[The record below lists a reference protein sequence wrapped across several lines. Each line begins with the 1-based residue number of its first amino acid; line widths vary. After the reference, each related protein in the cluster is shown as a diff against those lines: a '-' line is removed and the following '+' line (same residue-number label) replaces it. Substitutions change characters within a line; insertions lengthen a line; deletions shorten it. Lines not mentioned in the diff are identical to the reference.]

1 MKALVNL
8 LIISYKEINM
18 RSRHPLRKLLIVFF
32 SLLLLPITNLQ
43 AIISEKQV
51 DSLLLNQSFEQK
63 AKILDSLSS
72 NNVLNNPSL
81 GLRLSKRY
89 YSLVKNS
96 EDDFLLGRSNFLLG
110 MSYDM
115 VGDFDL
121 ALEHLFRAEKILVH
135 TQKKLL
141 LSKVYNEIGL
151 VYSIQENPDLLS
163 QSLIYYKKFLN
174 LALELENKMEIA
186 GAYSNIAQYYEFVKK
201 YDTSLLFHEK
211 ALKIRKKIGDKR
223 VLGISYGSIGFVNK
237 LLGNKKVALEN
248 LKKAEQLFKEVDYQ
262 WGLYENYLGQTNY
275 YLDTKN
281 YPFAKEYAYKTLD
294 ICRIMNS
301 KYAFQSVYRV
311 LAKYH
316 KAIQDIE
323 KAFQYQELQY
333 QYQDSISTQEMNDK
347 LVEMKTRYDLNKK
360 ESAIQLLEEKNKAK
374 QKWIFTIIVA
384 GLLIIVVIMY
394 NFFILKK
401 KREKEKLLYKMEKEL
416 ANEKIEKSKLL
427 EEELQKENR
436 YKSKQLTTHALNML
450 QKNKLLQEMDIELK
464 CCVPRMDDEIKKSI
478 NSIRRQIKRNMS
490 SEKDWHLFKLYF
502 EEVNKDFLNSLQ
514 EKSDQITINDLRLA
528 ALIKLNLNI
537 KEAAAVLNIEPDS
550 LKKARY
556 RLRQKLKLQKGEK
569 LIDYFNSFD

>member
-1 MKALVNL
+1 
-8 LIISYKEINM
+8 
-18 RSRHPLRKLLIVFF
+18 
-32 SLLLLPITNLQ
+32 
-43 AIISEKQV
+43 
-51 DSLLLNQSFEQK
+51 
-63 AKILDSLSS
+63 
-72 NNVLNNPSL
+72 
-81 GLRLSKRY
+81 
-89 YSLVKNS
+89 
-96 EDDFLLGRSNFLLG
+96 

-121 ALEHLFRAEKILVH
+121 ALEHLFRAEKILIH

-211 ALKIRKKIGDKR
+211 ALTMRKEIGDKR

-237 LLGNKKVALEN
+237 LLGNNKIALEN

-262 WGLYENYLGQTNY
+262 WGLYENYIGQANY
-275 YLDTKN
+275 YLTIQEYD
-281 YPFAKEYAYKTLD
+281 FSKEYADKAMD
-294 ICRIMNS
+294 ICEEMNS
-301 KYAFQSVYRV
+301 KYAYKTVYKF
-311 LAKYH
+311 LANYYKETN
-316 KAIQDIE
+316 KAE
-323 KAFQYQELQY
+323 EAYKYQELQY
-333 QYQDSISTQEMNDK
+333 IYQDSISTEKMNDR
-347 LVEMKTRYDLNKK
+347 LVEMKTLYDLDKK
-360 ESAIQLLEEKNKAK
+360 ENAIQLLEEKNKAK
-374 QKWIFTIIVA
+374 QKWIFTIALGSLLVIVIVLYTLILVISKRKKE
-384 GLLIIVVIMY
+384 GLLY
-394 NFFILKK
+394 EAEKQLNKK
-401 KREKEKLLYKMEKEL
+401 EKEL
-416 ANEKIEKSKLL
+416 ANEKIEKSKLI
-427 EEELQKENR
+427 ENELQKENR

-464 CCVPRMDDEIKKSI
+464 CCVPRMDDELKRNI

-490 SEKDWHLFKLYF
+490 SQKDWHLFKLYF
-502 EEVNKDFLNSLQ
+502 EEVNKEFLNSLQ

-569 LIDYFNSFD
+569 LIDFFNSFD